1 MPLQVIHCLARTRVA
16 GRRCL
21 PPRGFLLL
29 VNGAEAEVAF
39 EMWKADSEFKEP
51 EVFANDDL
59 LLLNKKAVRTNTP
72 LHGLR

>member
-1 MPLQVIHCLARTRVA
+1 
-16 GRRCL
+16 
-21 PPRGFLLL
+21 L